1 MVQNLICKNLFTI
14 YSGLVLRRLER
25 QLGHLQAYRDVT
37 LLLAEVNDQAYQ
49 YLPYRGP
56 AAGARGPRLRQRLQ
70 PMKREAAGRAKEKGQ
85 PRG

>member
-49 YLPYRGP
+49 YYPTGAPPPVRG
-56 AAGARGPRLRQRLQ
+56 GPGSGNGYS
-70 PMKREAAGRAKEKGQ
+70 P
-85 PRG
+85 